1 MSKYYEELPLK
12 VVRKNIFEAEGKE
25 KPEASKLT
33 PKTAIKKTDRTRFTK
48 LAANVRGL
56 AESNPDG
63 LLSALKVS
71 GFKPNQNLSKQDK
84 IFEFL
89 RYTFSIE
96 NEPGELYWIYIFDNP
111 VKNGNNIVIPIA
123 QLESSEEERVSPPK
137 TTCTSFISSLLYA
150 AATSSNKKI
159 DWSEEDD
166 LAITSYRG
174 KQASVVL
181 KIGG

>member
-12 VVRKNIFEAEGKE
+12 VIRKNIFEAEKTE
-25 KPEASKLT
+25 TQKASEPVSKPVTKKMSKSRFSKL
-33 PKTAIKKTDRTRFTK
+33 AS
-48 LAANVRGL
+48 NVRGL
-56 AESNPDG
+56 AESNPDS
-63 LLSALKVS
+63 LLASLKVS
-71 GFKPNQNLSKQDK
+71 EFKPNPNMSKQDK

-89 RYTFSIE
+89 RYAFSIE
-96 NEPGELYWIYIFDNP
+96 NEPGELYWVYLFDNP
-111 VKNGNNIVIPIA
+111 IKSGNNIVIPIA
-123 QLESSEEERVSPPK
+123 QLESAEEEKISPPK

-150 AATSSNKKI
+150 AATSSDKKI

-181 KIGG
+181 KIGS